1 MTLNQR
7 IVSNK
12 ILSNKI
18 CLFRLPTQG
27 FLLVPFLLFI
37 LRHPP
42 KLMSTDH
49 QKKKLTRIFKMM
61 QTTEEG
67 KKNGQV
73 LKRDFVHWGELFA
86 EASKVEFTD
95 ELKSHWEKAC
105 SIYFSNGAGDS
116 AEKWI
121 KSVEEFGKT
130 PSVIQICTELNM
142 AMFMCADANKDGV
155 VSFDEFKDWVSVL
168 GVTDQDDVKF
178 AFKMIDENKDG
189 VLSQEEL
196 GKACAHYYMDAEDTP
211 YKHFYG
217 KFEG

>member
-1 MTLNQR
+1 
-7 IVSNK
+7 
-12 ILSNKI
+12 
-18 CLFRLPTQG
+18 LFRLFANTR
-27 FLLVPFLLFI
+27 F
-37 LRHPP
+37 
-42 KLMSTDH
+42 STSSLSSLH
-49 QKKKLTRIFKMM
+49 FKAPS
-61 QTTEEG
+61 QNHVDRSPEEKVGAHLQDDANHGEG

-73 LKRDFVHWGELFA
+73 LERDFVHWGELVA
-86 EASKVEFTD
+86 EISKIPFTD
-95 ELKSHWEKAC
+95 EIRKHWEKAY
-105 SIYFSNGAGDS
+105 SIYFSNNAGES

-130 PSVIQICTELNM
+130 PNVIQICTELNM
-142 AMFMCADANKDGV
+142 AVFTCADANKDGV
-155 VSFDEFKDWVSVL
+155 VSFDEFKAFVSVL

-189 VLSQEEL
+189 VLSKEEL